1 MERVWRYQDLEVTRS
16 GCINV
21 WMYQGLEGIKVWRV
35 SRSGG
40 IKVWRYQGLEVSRSG
55 ETMGLERQNYRKAKF
70 SLLSQFKVL

>member
-1 MERVWRYQDLEVTRS
+1 MNPSEVQIMVIPETYGKSLE
-16 GCINV
+16 
-21 WMYQGLEGIKVWRV
+21 V

-40 IKVWRYQGLEVSRSG
+40 NKVWMYQCLDVSRSG